1 MAEPDN
7 RMSGPGWPPEWPT
20 AWVTGR
26 WVDIQGNYLTGTIT
40 LKNSATRAVATIS
53 KTAVIGG
60 QISFPVTDGVPGGAY
75 AQANANGDM
84 CIEFPIGTD
93 PDVVPTEMQV
103 NATEALKGVDGTAAS
118 NATIRTVL
126 TTEHT
131 LDNPYWLTSDLTAVK
146 AQTGVI
152 EKKIW
157 EVANENLGIPTDAAI
172 GDYIFYVIP
181 GKFTKKT
188 GA

>member
-1 MAEPDN
+1 MAEPDGK
-7 RMSGPGWPPEWPT
+7 MSGPGWPPEWPT

-75 AQANANGDM
+75 AQANSDGIM

-93 PDVVPTEMQV
+93 PDVIPAQMQV
-103 NATEALKGVDGTAAS
+103 NATEALKGVDGTTAS
-118 NATIRTVL
+118 NATVRAIL

-146 AQTGVI
+146 AQTGVVQVPLW
-152 EKKIW
+152 K
-157 EVANENLGIPTDAAI
+157 VDNQSQGIPTDAAI
-172 GDYIFYVIP
+172 GDVIWYLDT
-181 GKFTKKT
+181 GLITQKT